1 MPSHCITLTPS
12 RRFVYTACQRL
23 ARREIGTAL
32 DWHIERSDLMARRL
46 DHRAP
51 AWVHRVATNGRA
63 AADIAA
69 EVISL
74 AGWTIG

>member
-1 MPSHCITLTPS
+1 
-12 RRFVYTACQRL
+12 
-23 ARREIGTAL
+23 
-32 DWHIERSDLMARRL
+32 MARRL

-51 AWVHRVATNGRA
+51 AWVHRVATHGRA

>member
-1 MPSHCITLTPS
+1 M
-12 RRFVYTACQRL
+12 RYTARQRL

-32 DWHIERSDLMARRL
+32 DWHIKRSDLMARRL

-51 AWVHRVATNGRA
+51 AWVHRVATDGRA

-69 EVISL
+69 EVISP
-74 AGWTIG
+74 AAWTIG